1 MDNFLFRVKINNLNS
16 LFQKIITLE
25 IPNNSFLD
33 EKSFEINEKE
43 EDESKKI
50 EVKYHSNPYLN
61 GKKGHL
67 FYLLP
72 LISKCLMSKEQDIRP
87 NLKIM
92 LDIISSEMDILRF
105 Y

>member
-1 MDNFLFRVKINNLNS
+1 M
-16 LFQKIITLE
+16 E

-43 EDESKKI
+43 EDQSKKI
-50 EVKYHSNPYLN
+50 EVKFSCNPYLN

-87 NLKIM
+87 SLKIM